1 MYEIL
6 EYVPTESSNF
16 PPLLFVHGAWHGAW
30 CWEEHF
36 LPYFFS
42 KGFSCYALSLRGHGG
57 SEGIEKLHSFS
68 LNDYMDDVLEVM
80 RHLKEKPVLI
90 GHSMGGAVV
99 QKVVYAHPDTIKMAI
114 LLASV
119 PPQGLLK
126 DLLRIYL
133 TSFRERFE
141 TLLFNR
147 RRTSVYGLSQLL
159 FSDNL
164 TKEEINESAKL
175 LQPES
180 RRAIGDLLRRVVPV
194 PTDSLWADLT
204 GGRPQETNRPP
215 QVPMLVLGSKKDA
228 FFPEKTVRSTGKAY
242 QTQPIIFFDL
252 CHDMMLDHQ
261 WKSVAD
267 SIHTFLRE
275 TLSAEEQGRL

>member
-1 MYEIL
+1 ML
-6 EYVPTESSNF
+6 GRTF
-16 PPLLFVHGAWHGAW
+16 PPLFFFQGV
-30 CWEEHF
+30 F
-36 LPYFFS
+36 LLCPES
-42 KGFSCYALSLRGHGG
+42 PGGHGG

-147 RRTSVYGLSQLL
+147 RRTSVDWLSQLL

-252 CHDMMLDHQ
+252 CHDMMLDPE
-261 WKSVAD
+261 WGRVAD
-267 SIHTFLRE
+267 AMDAFLSE
-275 TLSAEEQGRL
+275 TVSVSEEGTL

>member
-6 EYVPTESSNF
+6 EYIPTESSHF
-16 PPLLFVHGAWHGAW
+16 PPLLFVHGAWHAAW
-30 CWEEHF
+30 CWKENF

-42 KGFSCYALSLRGHGG
+42 RGFSCYALSLRGHGG
-57 SEGIEKLHSFS
+57 SEGIEQLHSFS
-68 LNDYMDDVLEVM
+68 LNDYMDDVLEAI
-80 RHLKEKPVLI
+80 RRLKEKPVLI

-99 QKVVYAHPDTIKMAI
+99 QKIVHAHPDTIKMAI

-133 TSFRERFE
+133 TRFREGFA

-147 RRTSVYGLSQLL
+147 RRTSEDWLSQLL

-164 TKEEINESAKL
+164 TVEEKNEFTKL
-175 LQPES
+175 LQLES
-180 RRAIGDLLRRVVPV
+180 RRAIGDLLKRVVPV
-194 PTDSLWADLT
+194 PTSSLWAGPT
-204 GGRPQETNRPP
+204 GERNRPP

-228 FFPEKTVRSTGKAY
+228 FFPEKTVESTAKAY
-242 QTQPIIFFDL
+242 QTQPIIFSDL
-252 CHDMMLDHQ
+252 CHDMMLDPQ
-261 WKSVAD
+261 WRSVAD
-267 SIHTFLRE
+267 SIHTFLCE
-275 TLSAEEQGRL
+275 TLSAEEKARS